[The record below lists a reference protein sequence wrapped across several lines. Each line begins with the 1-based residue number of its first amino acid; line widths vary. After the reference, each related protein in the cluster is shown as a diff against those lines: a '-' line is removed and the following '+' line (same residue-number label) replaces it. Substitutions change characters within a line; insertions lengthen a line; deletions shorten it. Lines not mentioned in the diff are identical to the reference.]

1 MPLPRSSR
9 FPLPVSTGL
18 LSSVHGSMAVLL
30 MLLLACASANAAPAP
45 QASTT
50 QLAGAMQQPVVRERA
65 PESLPSPP
73 QDGSRDSLA
82 GRFATAHAQMTGK
95 LVRLFAFTPL
105 LVIALAIV
113 LLSAWIGGSVSRRM
127 RWLRLRTRNPYM
139 EGLLRRIVH
148 AGMVL
153 VGVVVAL
160 DLLGATSLVGA
171 VLGSAGLVGL
181 VLGFAFKD
189 IAENYIAGI
198 LLSLRRPFAPGDHV
212 AIEGKEG
219 KVIALSSRATILMTL
234 DGNHLQLPNSLVFK
248 SVLLNYS
255 RNPLRRFEFTTVVD
269 ADASWHDALEIAVD
283 AIGRIPGVLA
293 EPAPSGQIRELSNDG
308 ATLQLS
314 GWIDQRGNDL
324 GRTRSEAMRLVR
336 GALRNAGITPPEP
349 VQRVRLV
356 RDAEPVG
363 AATQDDTERTRD
375 ISVDHAV
382 DAQLDAARQGEEGND
397 LLSAEKTPR

>member
-1 MPLPRSSR
+1 MPGRI
-9 FPLPVSTGL
+9 
-18 LSSVHGSMAVLL
+18 AALL
-30 MLLLACASANAAPAP
+30 MLLLSACAGAASPPHSPATRP
-45 QASTT
+45 
-50 QLAGAMQQPVVRERA
+50 GHAMQQPAARERA
-65 PESLPSPP
+65 PEALSSAPAGTTHAIPH
-73 QDGSRDSLA
+73 DSLA
-82 GRFATAHAQMTGK
+82 ERFATAHAQMTGK

-113 LLSAWIGGSVSRRM
+113 LLSTWIGGSVSRRM
-127 RWLRLRTRNPYM
+127 RWLRLRTANPYM

-148 AGMVL
+148 AGVVL

-160 DLLGATSLVGA
+160 DLLGATPLVGA

-255 RNPLRRFEFTTVVD
+255 RNPKRRFEFTTVVD
-269 ADASWHDALEIAVD
+269 ADASWHQALEIAVD
-283 AIGRIPGVLA
+283 TIGRIPGVLA
-293 EPAPSGQIRELSNDG
+293 DPAPSGQIRELSNDG
-308 ATLQLS
+308 ATLLLS

-324 GRTRSEAMRLVR
+324 GKTRSEAMRLVR
-336 GALRNAGITPPEP
+336 RALGTAGIHPPEP
-349 VQRVRLV
+349 VQRLHLA
-356 RDAEPVG
+356 RDAGTGG
-363 AATQDDTERTRD
+363 AAANPVQADTERPRD
-375 ISVDHAV
+375 ISVDRAV
-382 DAQLDAARQGEEGND
+382 DAQLDAARHGEEGND
-397 LLSAEKTPR
+397 LLRAEKPPA